1 MYDWHVNNLLV
12 ELGWAD
18 GWRDGDGGGDGDGGD
33 GDGDGWGR
41 VSSLAGGY

>member
-18 GWRDGDGGGDGDGGD
+18 GWRDGDGDGDGG
-33 GDGDGWGR
+33 GR
-41 VSSLAGGY
+41 VGSLAGV